1 MTSDTPLQKP
11 ALKWGIIVVLIV
23 VVAVAGILY
32 AAPLLALTQP
42 AGPAPEND
50 ADTVASHSDCTA
62 DGATCCKNI
71 YNLQESNRNQI
82 AAPTVVDYSEATGN
96 ILVRGPEPIILR
108 SGTVNTEGCLD
119 SAKWRFAY
127 DELNEMI
134 QHEKN
139 VAPEYFTDSKK
150 AALVKDLQTFNLAD
164 YQFIDIS
171 LLNAGDS
178 NKALFATET
187 TAYGGDN
194 SFSTCTGSAL
204 VPATIRNG
212 TGNLIWSNTIGCPN
226 NDAACIQARLWTNN
240 DGFCSYADTV
250 DNLSVMM
257 GQKDPSGKK
266 RLIYVHCNHGA
277 DRTGGIVLGY
287 LLKANPSMSFGDA
300 VTFTTYLGK
309 KTDINR
315 WAPEAGAQNL
325 AKAYCRS
332 INGLCEASAETAA
345 GTAITSPA
353 TVLPTVTSTAPATP
367 QPVGTVA
374 TAQTAV
380 PAKYNP
386 AGGDKF

>member
-1 MTSDTPLQKP
+1 LTSDIPLKKP
-11 ALKWGIIVVLIV
+11 ALKWALIGVLIV
-23 VVAVAGILY
+23 VVAVTGILY
-32 AAPLLALTQP
+32 AAPLLAPTQP
-42 AGPAPEND
+42 PDPAPEND
-50 ADTVASHSDCTA
+50 ADIVSSHSDCTA

-71 YNLQESNRNQI
+71 YNLQEANRNQI

-108 SGTVNTEGCLD
+108 SGTVNTEGCLP
-119 SAKWRFAY
+119 SNEWRFAY
-127 DELNEMI
+127 DELNAMI
-134 QHEKN
+134 LHEKD

-150 AALVKDLQTFNLAD
+150 AALRADLQTFNLAD

-194 SFSTCTGSAL
+194 SFSTCTGSTL
-204 VPATIRNG
+204 NPATIRGG

-226 NDAACIQARLWTNN
+226 NDESCIQARLWTND

-250 DNLSVMM
+250 NNISVMM

-287 LLKANPSMSFGDA
+287 LIKSNPSMSFGDA
-300 VTFTTYLGK
+300 LTYTHISGRRRISTGGPLSRAHRIWQK
-309 KTDINR
+309 PTANPSTVSAR
-315 WAPEAGAQNL
+315 PVLRPVPEL
-325 AKAYCRS
+325 P
-332 INGLCEASAETAA
+332 
-345 GTAITSPA
+345 SP
-353 TVLPTVTSTAPATP
+353 TRPPCFP
-367 QPVGTVA
+367 Q
-374 TAQTAV
+374 
-380 PAKYNP
+380 
-386 AGGDKF
+386 

>member
-1 MTSDTPLQKP
+1 MTSITPEKKP
-11 ALKWGIIVVLIV
+11 ALNRALIVVLIV
-23 VVAVAGILY
+23 VIAVAGILI
-32 AAPLLALTQP
+32 AAPLLAPTQP
-42 AGPAPEND
+42 PGPAPEND

-71 YNLQESNRNQI
+71 YNLQEGNRNQI

-119 SAKWRFAY
+119 SDKWRFAY

-139 VAPEYFTDSKK
+139 VAPEYFTDSRK
-150 AALVKDLQTFNLAD
+150 AALIADLQTFNLAD

-178 NKALFATET
+178 NKALFVTET
-187 TAYGGDN
+187 TAYGGDT
-194 SFSTCTGSAL
+194 SFSTCTGSTL

-226 NDAACIQARLWTNN
+226 NDESCIQARLWTNN

-250 DNLSVMM
+250 NNISVMM

-266 RLIYVHCNHGA
+266 RLVYVHCNHGA

-287 LLKANPSMSFGDA
+287 LMKSNPSMSFADA
-300 VTFTTYLGK
+300 LTYTTYLGK

-315 WAPEAGAQNL
+315 WTPEPGAQNL
-325 AKAYCRS
+325 AKAYCKS
-332 INGLCEASAETAA
+332 INGLCQASTGTGA
-345 GTAITSPA
+345 GTAITTA
-353 TVLPTVTSTAPATP
+353 VTVLPTVTATPQATP

-374 TAQTAV
+374 PSQTEV
-380 PAKYNP
+380 PSKYNP
-386 AGGDKF
+386 EGGDKF